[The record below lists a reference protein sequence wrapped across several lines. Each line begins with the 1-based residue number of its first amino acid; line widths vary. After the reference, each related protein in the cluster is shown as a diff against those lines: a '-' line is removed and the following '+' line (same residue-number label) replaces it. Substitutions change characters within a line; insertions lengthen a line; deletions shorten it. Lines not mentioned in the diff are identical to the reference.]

1 MDIRERTVRARPA
14 LRAAAAVA
22 FAWVLLLSPARAAGP
37 VGADPP
43 AVPLDIEVPPG
54 HSVFA
59 YGSAFGTQNFIC
71 LATPSGVGWR
81 FTGPQAT
88 LFLTFR
94 GAATQQIA
102 THFLSP
108 NPDESGTPRPTWQ
121 HSFDT
126 SAVWGR
132 VRSASSDPAYV
143 EPGAIPWLLLD
154 AQGVERG
161 PTGGAHL
168 THTQFIHRVNT
179 AGGLAPATGCASPAD
194 VGAVALVPYQADYF
208 FYKAGR

>member
-1 MDIRERTVRARPA
+1 MEDRARTVRTRSA
-14 LRAAAAVA
+14 LGAAAAVA
-22 FAWVLLLSPARAAGP
+22 FAWVLLLAPAHAAGP
-37 VGADPP
+37 GGAEPP
-43 AVPLDIEVPPG
+43 PVPLDIEVPPG
-54 HSVFA
+54 HSVLA
-59 YGSAFGTQNFIC
+59 YGRAFGTQNFIC
-71 LATPSGVGWR
+71 LATASGVSWR

-94 GAATQQIA
+94 DAVTQQIA

-108 NPDESGTPRPTWQ
+108 NPDEGGTPRPAWQ

-126 SAVWGR
+126 SGVWGR
-132 VRSASSDPAYV
+132 VRSASSDPVYV

-154 AQGVERG
+154 AVGVERG

-168 THTQFIHRVNT
+168 ARTQFIHRVNT
-179 AGGLAPATGCASPAD
+179 AGGVAPATGCASPTD

-208 FYKAGR
+208 FYKADR